1 MNPYLI
7 IAACIAWGASV
18 GGAFVFGTEV
28 GKDSEIAGQ
37 AKINK
42 AITDTREAAQQGAA
56 DEIAKI
62 KPVNTTIVQK
72 TQREIQR
79 ETVYSTCRVTPDGVR
94 LANEAITGKSAEP
107 VGSEQL
113 PPSITP
119 LR

>member
-1 MNPYLI
+1 MSPYLI
-7 IAACIAWGASV
+7 IAVMEAWGGSLAGTGWV
-18 GGAFVFGTEV
+18 AFGM
-28 GKDSEIAGQ
+28 GQDAEIAGQ

-42 AITDTREAAQQGAA
+42 AITETREAAQQGAA